1 MNFIAEHLPQILP
14 YLFGAG
20 GIGAFFIERRKNK
33 AVTKGV
39 EADVD
44 SKEINNNSKVI
55 DLYKEALDD
64 LQNRYEKRY
73 NEISEMFEKKYQM
86 MRDEM
91 QQLEASFERK
101 NKLLEDEIKLKNKF
115 ISSLKRELRERDNE
129 IKRLKEEAAKCK

>member
-1 MNFIAEHLPQILP
+1 MNFIQENIGQILG

-20 GIGAFFIERRKNK
+20 GLSAFLFERRKNT

-39 EADVD
+39 EADAD
-44 SKEINNNSKVI
+44 AKEINNGTKVI

-73 NEISEMFEKKYQM
+73 NEISEMFEKKYQL

-115 ISSLKRELRERDNE
+115 ISSLKRELRERDAE
-129 IKRLKEEAAKCK
+129 IKRLKAQAAK